1 MGRDMASRYRRLAA
15 LHRAG
20 VPWPTAVDDV
30 LGPEASARARLGA
43 PVHMLLGDVSPLDRA
58 LLEAGE
64 ATGQLEPTLER
75 LAFRHEALARSR
87 ASSLSTL
94 AYPLVLAHVGAVL
107 IAVPDILA
115 GHPWAGLR
123 WSALLA
129 VPVWLLVAFVRGVL
143 GPGRSSSPGAAP
155 QLHWWNAG
163 RVLDADQA
171 ALLALADAHDA
182 GLPLDRAA
190 QLAAEAGAGGRVA
203 SDLRLGAAHVVA
215 GRPLATA
222 WNATPPSIRHE
233 LVSGEHAGDLAAAC
247 RHGAARFLDDAQSW
261 RSRFQSLVPI
271 IAILLIGGVIAV
283 RVLGYY
289 ANIYEQLNRF

>member
-1 MGRDMASRYRRLAA
+1 MGRDMATRYRRLAA

-182 GLPLDRAA
+182 GLPWTAPRSWPPRPARGDAWPVTCGWERPTSWPVVRLPRRGA
-190 QLAAEAGAGGRVA
+190 QR
-203 SDLRLGAAHVVA
+203 R
-215 GRPLATA
+215 R
-222 WNATPPSIRHE
+222 
-233 LVSGEHAGDLAAAC
+233 
-247 RHGAARFLDDAQSW
+247 
-261 RSRFQSLVPI
+261 RSAMSS
-271 IAILLIGGVIAV
+271 
-283 RVLGYY
+283 
-289 ANIYEQLNRF
+289 